1 MKHDKRKQNNRHQ
14 AFADSLLQSIVEE
27 KKQSAEKDQ
36 EIQKL
41 LSKLDANKNISAKEI
56 VRIIK
61 EELKG

>member
-1 MKHDKRKQNNRHQ
+1 MKHDKRKQNNRHE

-27 KKQSAEKDQ
+27 KKQATEKDQ

-41 LSKLDANKNISAKEI
+41 LSKLGTTKNISAKEI
-56 VRIIK
+56 VRVIK